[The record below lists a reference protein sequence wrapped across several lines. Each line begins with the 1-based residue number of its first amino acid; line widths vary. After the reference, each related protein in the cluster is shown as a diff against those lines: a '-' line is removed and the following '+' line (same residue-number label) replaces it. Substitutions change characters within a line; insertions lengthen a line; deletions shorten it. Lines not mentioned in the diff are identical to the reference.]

1 MATVR
6 LEGEGSTVPPP
17 PCCSVWVRS
26 VRVWPGDG
34 ERGRRRGRVD
44 VTKGHIMLKHAHT
57 LIRWEEAKEIGALNN
72 GMRKLLLHTSK
83 AGEIQSAMLHV
94 HAHTLFHT

>member
-1 MATVR
+1 
-6 LEGEGSTVPPP
+6 
-17 PCCSVWVRS
+17 
-26 VRVWPGDG
+26 
-34 ERGRRRGRVD
+34 
-44 VTKGHIMLKHAHT
+44 MLKHAHT